1 MKRIE
6 IKTSDQ
12 VIINFD
18 IATLRDRASA
28 FLIDFLI
35 LFGILFVLT
44 MINGMINPQGV
55 YFYYLVILPLF
66 LFYTLT
72 FEIVT
77 GGLTPGKK
85 AMNLRVIKLN
95 GHYASPMD
103 YIIRWLF
110 RWLDIWMSMFVIGS
124 VLINSNRFGQRLGD
138 LMAGTTLIKLQGN
151 QSVSLK
157 EILNIDSQKHHTPK
171 YPQVTLL
178 NDTDML
184 LVKNSIKRAQSYNN
198 EAHRKVIKSLVEQ
211 LKTELKID
219 EDIKDR
225 ELFLKTLLKD
235 YVVLTR

>member
-18 IATLRDRASA
+18 IATLRDRAFA

-35 LFGILFVLT
+35 LFGMIFVLL
-44 MINGMINPQGV
+44 MINGMINPQGI

-66 LFYTLT
+66 LFYTLA
-72 FEIVT
+72 FEIFT

-138 LMAGTTLIKLQGN
+138 MMAGTTVIKLQSI

-157 EILNIDSQKHHTPK
+157 EILNIDSQKQYTPK
-171 YPQVTLL
+171 YPQVILL
-178 NDTDML
+178 SDKDML
-184 LVKNSIKRAQSYNN
+184 LVKNTIKRSQAFKN
-198 EAHRKVIKSLVEQ
+198 EAHRKVITTLVEK
-211 LKTELKID
+211 LKTELKI
-219 EDIKDR
+219 EADIEDR
-225 ELFLKTLLKD
+225 ETFLKTLLKD

>member
-1 MKRIE
+1 LKRIE

-12 VIINFD
+12 VIIVFD
-18 IATLRDRASA
+18 IAGLRDRAFS

-35 LFGILFVLT
+35 LFGIIFVLST
-44 MINGMINPQGV
+44 IHGMINPTGK

-66 LFYTLT
+66 LFYTLV
-72 FEIVT
+72 FEIIT

-95 GHYASPMD
+95 GQYATPMD

-110 RWLDIWMSMFVIGS
+110 RWLDIWMSIFVIGS
-124 VLINSNRFGQRLGD
+124 AFINSSRYGQRLGD
-138 LMAGTTLIKLQGN
+138 MMAGTTVIKF
-151 QSVSLK
+151 QSKQTVSLN
-157 EILNIDSQKHHTPK
+157 EILNIESQKQYTPK

-178 NDTDML
+178 NDKDML
-184 LVKNSIKRAQSYNN
+184 LVKNTIKRAQAFNN
-198 EAHRKVIKSLVEQ
+198 EAHRKIIARLIVQ

-219 EDIKDR
+219 GEIKDN
-225 ELFLKTLLKD
+225 ENFLKTLLKD